1 MNVRQLIDI
10 LQGYP
15 PETEVEL
22 AVVAPI
28 ADAHEPMEVD
38 RFDVA
43 GVLPWEED
51 DGEVVL
57 WLVSGEDDDVEA
69 FLDWVED
76 DAEDSDEHEHEH
88 AHDHEHDHEHGH
100 EGEGDGPAAG

>member
-1 MNVRQLIDI
+1 MNARQLIDI
-10 LQGYP
+10 LSGYP

-22 AVVAPI
+22 AVVATVAE
-28 ADAHEPMEVD
+28 ADDPMEVD

-76 DAEDSDEHEHEH
+76 GPDDDDHDHKH
-88 AHDHEHDHEHGH
+88 GDHDHEPV
-100 EGEGDGPAAG
+100 DGGSDPVA

>member
-1 MNVRQLIDI
+1 MNARQLIDI
-10 LQGYP
+10 LTGYP
-15 PETEVEL
+15 PGTEVEL
-22 AVVAPI
+22 AVVAPMT
-28 ADAHEPMEVD
+28 DANEPMEVD

-69 FLDWVED
+69 FLEWVDAD
-76 DAEDSDEHEHEH
+76 DDD
-88 AHDHEHDHEHGH
+88 HDHPHGDDH
-100 EGEGDGPAAG
+100 GDPASA

>member
-1 MNVRQLIDI
+1 MNARQLIDI
-10 LQGYP
+10 LGGYP

-22 AVVAPI
+22 AIVAP
-28 ADAHEPMEVD
+28 ADEADEPMEVD

-76 DAEDSDEHEHEH
+76 GPNDEAHE
-88 AHDHEHDHEHGH
+88 HDHEHDHEPAD
-100 EGEGDGPAAG
+100 GENGPAAG

>member
-1 MNVRQLIDI
+1 MNARQLIDI

-76 DAEDSDEHEHEH
+76 DSDNGDDDDHP
-88 AHDHEHDHEHGH
+88 HDHEHDHVHEP
-100 EGEGDGPAAG
+100 EGEGGPAAG

>member
-76 DAEDSDEHEHEH
+76 GPDEDHDHKHGD
-88 AHDHEHDHEHGH
+88 HDHEPV
-100 EGEGDGPAAG
+100 DGGSDTVA

>member
-1 MNVRQLIDI
+1 MNARELIDI
-10 LQGYP
+10 LSDYP

-22 AVVAPI
+22 AVVAPV
-28 ADAHEPMEVD
+28 AEANEPMEVD
-38 RFDVA
+38 RFDIA

-76 DAEDSDEHEHEH
+76 SADDEGEEHDHKHDDEH
-88 AHDHEHDHEHGH
+88 AHEPPES
-100 EGEGDGPAAG
+100 DGAPAS

>member
-1 MNVRQLIDI
+1 
-10 LQGYP
+10 
-15 PETEVEL
+15 
-22 AVVAPI
+22 VAPI

-76 DAEDSDEHEHEH
+76 DSDDGDGDDHP
-88 AHDHEHDHEHGH
+88 HDHEHDHQHEA
-100 EGEGDGPAAG
+100 EGEGGPAAG

>member
-28 ADAHEPMEVD
+28 ADAHDPMEVD

-69 FLDWVED
+69 FLDWVEE
-76 DAEDSDEHEHEH
+76 DAEDAET
-88 AHDHEHDHEHGH
+88 HDHDHDTDG
-100 EGEGDGPAAG
+100 GAAGPATG

>member
-1 MNVRQLIDI
+1 MNARELIDI
-10 LQGYP
+10 LTGYP

-22 AVVAPI
+22 AVVAPV
-28 ADAHEPMEVD
+28 AEVDEPMEVD

-51 DGEVVL
+51 DGEIVL
-57 WLVSGEDDDVEA
+57 WLVGGEDDDVEA

-76 DAEDSDEHEHEH
+76 NAEDETTPTEADHVHEP
-88 AHDHEHDHEHGH
+88 G
-100 EGEGDGPAAG
+100 GEEDDAPSAG

>member
-1 MNVRQLIDI
+1 MNARELIDI
-10 LQGYP
+10 LNDYP

-22 AVVAPI
+22 AIVAPVT
-28 ADAHEPMEVD
+28 DAGEPMEVD

-57 WLVSGEDDDVEA
+57 WLVSGEDDDVDA
-69 FLDWVED
+69 FLDWVEENG
-76 DAEDSDEHEHEH
+76 DAQEHEN
-88 AHDHEHDHEHGH
+88 G
-100 EGEGDGPAAG
+100 EGVVDEPIDGDGPASA

>member
-1 MNVRQLIDI
+1 MNARQLIDI

-22 AVVAPI
+22 AVVAPV
-28 ADAHEPMEVD
+28 AEAHEPMEVD
-38 RFDVA
+38 RFDIA

-76 DAEDSDEHEHEH
+76 SADDEGEE
-88 AHDHEHDHEHGH
+88 HDHEHDHEHADEHVH
-100 EGEGDGPAAG
+100 EPPEGNGAPAA

>member
-1 MNVRQLIDI
+1 MNARQLIDI
-10 LQGYP
+10 LSGYP

-22 AVVAPI
+22 AVVAPVAE
-28 ADAHEPMEVD
+28 ADEPMEVD
-38 RFDVA
+38 RFDIA

-76 DAEDSDEHEHEH
+76 GADDEDHDHKHGD
-88 AHDHEHDHEHGH
+88 HDHEPV
-100 EGEGDGPAAG
+100 DGGSDPVA